1 MQNLTKKHQAVVAEI
16 NNHEPRI
23 KAVLRDADD
32 LVTEGHFASEEVRS
46 RAAQLTDQWDQLK
59 EKAAQ
64 RRQDLDA
71 SLAAHQVRGGGGEE
85 RVADGGTGTV
95 GWGGG
100 GFGGTERRNAFLTL
114 EGN

>member
-1 MQNLTKKHQAVVAEI
+1 M
-16 NNHEPRI
+16 
-23 KAVLRDADD
+23 LRDADD

-71 SLAAHQVRGGGGEE
+71 SLAAHQVRG
-85 RVADGGTGTV
+85 RAADGGSGV
-95 GWGGG
+95 MGGG
-100 GFGGTERRNAFLTL
+100 TL
-114 EGN
+114 V